1 MKKNALAIICLLLLQ
16 TTIYAQLR
24 LPAIIASD
32 MVLQQNSEAHLWGW
46 SGPAEKIY
54 ITTSWDNKT
63 DSTIATRDAKWMI
76 AVPTPKAGGPYTIT
90 IKADKTILLTN
101 ILIGEVWVCSGQ
113 SNMEMNSGWGLP
125 EINAEFSQC
134 ANKNIRFFQVPKTTA
149 KYPQDDVKGYWGIC
163 DSNSLR
169 NFSAVGYFFGK
180 KLNNE
185 LQVPVG
191 LISSN
196 WGGTSS
202 EVWTPEDAVG
212 NNAQLKYGAGKIPAA
227 DWWPYTVGA
236 CFNGMI
242 APLTSFNIAGVIWYQ
257 GESNTEISSNYKNI
271 FTTMIDGWRRAWD
284 KDLPFY
290 YVQIAPFN
298 YGNPNSAAVL
308 REQQTNTLSHH
319 NVGMVVST
327 DLVDT
332 VTDIHPKQKKAVG
345 YRLANYALA
354 ETYNHPG
361 DVYRSPLYKKMEIV
375 KDKINI
381 YFDYAPNGITIKGD
395 AAKEVYIAGAD
406 KKFVPATIK
415 IEKDFIT
422 VSAKSVANPVAVR
435 FGFSNAG
442 IGNLFSKEGLPVI
455 PFRTD
460 DWLAEGVQ

>member
-1 MKKNALAIICLLLLQ
+1 
-16 TTIYAQLR
+16 
-24 LPAIIASD
+24 
-32 MVLQQNSEAHLWGW
+32 
-46 SGPAEKIY
+46 
-54 ITTSWDNKT
+54 
-63 DSTIATRDAKWMI
+63 
-76 AVPTPKAGGPYTIT
+76 
-90 IKADKTILLTN
+90 
-101 ILIGEVWVCSGQ
+101 
-113 SNMEMNSGWGLP
+113 
-125 EINAEFSQC
+125 
-134 ANKNIRFFQVPKTTA
+134 
-149 KYPQDDVKGYWGIC
+149 
-163 DSNSLR
+163 
-169 NFSAVGYFFGK
+169 
-180 KLNNE
+180 
-185 LQVPVG
+185 
-191 LISSN
+191 
-196 WGGTSS
+196 
-202 EVWTPEDAVG
+202 
-212 NNAQLKYGAGKIPAA
+212 
-227 DWWPYTVGA
+227 
-236 CFNGMI
+236 
-242 APLTSFNIAGVIWYQ
+242 
-257 GESNTEISSNYKNI
+257 
-271 FTTMIDGWRRAWD
+271 
-284 KDLPFY
+284 
-290 YVQIAPFN
+290 
-298 YGNPNSAAVL
+298 
-308 REQQTNTLSHH
+308 
-319 NVGMVVST
+319 MVVST